1 MQSIKLGYAQ
11 LLMEWSLKLV
21 KPFPSISPMVHMSSH
36 IGSRKK
42 HTTYNY
48 MHIYTKL
55 NIKFNINN
63 TQHIKYCI
71 KTLS

>member
-1 MQSIKLGYAQ
+1 MQSIKIGYAE
-11 LLMEWSLKLV
+11 LLMEWSLKFV
-21 KPFPSISPMVHMSSH
+21 KSFPSISPMVHTVKPH
-36 IGSRKK
+36 RQQKQ
-42 HTTYNY
+42 HRTYNH